1 MLILIIR
8 HKSLS
13 HCTISGVFV
22 DFTTNLTKAFFFI
35 LSEVISLAT
44 KYMEQTQTYSQI
56 LVLKIMINDLCS
68 QLYSSLFDTVYQI
81 DSQVVYKM
89 TNKNKKKTYICI
101 KKRKRIWERERG
113 KETWITRLG
122 HMDKNP
128 IRKRW
133 QIQHKPVQSPN
144 E

>member
-1 MLILIIR
+1 
-8 HKSLS
+8 
-13 HCTISGVFV
+13 
-22 DFTTNLTKAFFFI
+22 
-35 LSEVISLAT
+35 
-44 KYMEQTQTYSQI
+44 MEQTQTYSQI
-56 LVLKIMINDLCS
+56 LDLKIMIYDLCS

-101 KKRKRIWERERG
+101 KQVREYERDRG
-113 KETWITRLG
+113 KETWTTRLG

-133 QIQHKPVQSPN
+133 QVQHKPMQSPN